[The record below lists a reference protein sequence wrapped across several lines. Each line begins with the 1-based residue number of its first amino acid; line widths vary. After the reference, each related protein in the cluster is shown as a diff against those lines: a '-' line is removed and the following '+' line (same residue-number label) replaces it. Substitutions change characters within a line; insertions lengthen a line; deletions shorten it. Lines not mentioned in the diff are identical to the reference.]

1 MDIVIKRSALPGRC
15 FISDSAQP
23 DGDSQI
29 LTRQS
34 RGDWSVAWCWRQVK
48 KSHEQGRVADPDEP
62 VAAIMVVEAILQ
74 LCREGQH
81 ELVTSYALRI
91 ENSRNPNVQRKEF
104 AEASLALAAHDLPHS
119 APLEQR
125 AAVWQNAGVGLLDA
139 LHLASAEQAGAE
151 VIATCDDMLMKWATD
166 RKSVV

>member
-1 MDIVIKRSALPGRC
+1 MEAL
-15 FISDSAQP
+15 A
-23 DGDSQI
+23 
-29 LTRQS
+29 
-34 RGDWSVAWCWRQVK
+34 
-48 KSHEQGRVADPDEP
+48 
-62 VAAIMVVEAILQ
+62 VEAILQ

-81 ELVTSYALRI
+81 ELVTSDALRI

-151 VIATCDDMLMKWATD
+151 IIRHL
-166 RKSVV
+166 